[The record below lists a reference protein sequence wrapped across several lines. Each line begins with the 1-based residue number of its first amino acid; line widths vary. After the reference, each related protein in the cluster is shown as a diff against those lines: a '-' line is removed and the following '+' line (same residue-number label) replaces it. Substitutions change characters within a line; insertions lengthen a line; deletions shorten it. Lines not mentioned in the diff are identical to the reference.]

1 MDAPPDGS
9 EGSDSDSTDSE
20 ESVYSGL
27 EEEEDTSN
35 ASEEVLT
42 HCPNYIDVQKNYAFI
57 DQALPSEHW

>member
-27 EEEEDTSN
+27 EEEADTSN

-42 HCPNYIDVQKNYAFI
+42 RCSNYIDVQEDLCVY
-57 DQALPSEHW
+57 